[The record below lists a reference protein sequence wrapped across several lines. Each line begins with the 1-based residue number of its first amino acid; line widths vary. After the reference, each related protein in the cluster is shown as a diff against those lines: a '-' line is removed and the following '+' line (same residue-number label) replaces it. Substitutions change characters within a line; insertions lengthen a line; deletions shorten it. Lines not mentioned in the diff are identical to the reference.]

1 MGTININVLGK
12 EYSIKSDVEAD
23 SLNEIAGYL
32 NGKVDEIIKTTKT
45 VSTHNVLIL
54 VAMSIAND
62 YFDVKE
68 KNESLVATVE
78 SKSEHLASRIA
89 AQS

>member
-1 MGTININVLGK
+1 MGTITINVLGK
-12 EYSIKSDVEAD
+12 EYSIKSDVEED
-23 SLNEIAGYL
+23 SLNEIAGFL

-62 YFDVKE
+62 YFDVKGR
-68 KNESLVATVE
+68 NESLVAMVE

-89 AQS
+89 SQT

>member
-23 SLNEIAGYL
+23 SLNEIADYL

-68 KNESLVATVE
+68 KNESLVAMVE

-89 AQS
+89 TQS

>member
-1 MGTININVLGK
+1 MGTITINVLGK

-32 NGKVDEIIKTTKT
+32 NGKVDEIIKSTKT

-54 VAMSIAND
+54 VAMSIASD
-62 YFDVKE
+62 YFDVKGR
-68 KNESLVATVE
+68 NESLITMVE
-78 SKSEHLASRIA
+78 RKSEHLAGRIA
-89 AQS
+89 SQT

>member
-1 MGTININVLGK
+1 MGTITINVLGK
-12 EYSIKSDVEAD
+12 EYSIKSDVEED

-62 YFDVKE
+62 YFDVKGR
-68 KNESLVATVE
+68 NESLVAMVE

-89 AQS
+89 SQA

>member
-23 SLNEIAGYL
+23 SLNEIADYL

-62 YFDVKE
+62 YFDVKGR
-68 KNESLVATVE
+68 NESLVAMVE
-78 SKSEHLASRIA
+78 GKSEHLASRIA
-89 AQS
+89 SQT

>member
-1 MGTININVLGK
+1 MGTISINVLGK

-23 SLNEIAGYL
+23 SLNEIASYL

-62 YFDVKE
+62 YFDVKDR
-68 KNESLVATVE
+68 NESLVAMVE

-89 AQS
+89 SQT

>member
-1 MGTININVLGK
+1 MGTITINVLGK
-12 EYSIKSDVEAD
+12 EYSIKSDVEED

-54 VAMSIAND
+54 VAMSIENY
-62 YFDVKE
+62 YFDVKDR
-68 KNESLVATVE
+68 NESLVAMVE

-89 AQS
+89 SQT

>member
-1 MGTININVLGK
+1 MGTITINVLGK
-12 EYSIKSDVEAD
+12 EYSIKSDVEED

-62 YFDVKE
+62 YFDVKGR
-68 KNESLVATVE
+68 NESLVAMVE
-78 SKSEHLASRIA
+78 GKSEHLASRIA
-89 AQS
+89 SQT

>member
-1 MGTININVLGK
+1 MGTITINVLGK

-23 SLNEIAGYL
+23 SLNEIARYL

-62 YFDVKE
+62 YFDVKGR
-68 KNESLVATVE
+68 NESLVAMVE

-89 AQS
+89 SQA

>member
-1 MGTININVLGK
+1 MGTITINVLGK

-23 SLNEIAGYL
+23 SLNEIADYL

-62 YFDVKE
+62 YFDVKGS
-68 KNESLVATVE
+68 NESLVAMVE
-78 SKSEHLASRIA
+78 GKSEHLASRIA
-89 AQS
+89 SQT

>member
-1 MGTININVLGK
+1 MGTITINVLGK

-62 YFDVKE
+62 YFDVKGR
-68 KNESLVATVE
+68 NESLVAMVE

-89 AQS
+89 SQA

>member
-1 MGTININVLGK
+1 MGTISINVLGK
-12 EYSIKSDVEAD
+12 EYSIKSDVDAD
-23 SLNEIAGYL
+23 SLNELAGYL

-68 KNESLVATVE
+68 KNESLVAMVE

-89 AQS
+89 TQS

>member
-1 MGTININVLGK
+1 MGTITINVLGK
-12 EYSIKSDVEAD
+12 EYSIKSDVEED
-23 SLNEIAGYL
+23 SLNEIAGFL

-62 YFDVKE
+62 YFDVKGR
-68 KNESLVATVE
+68 NESLVAMVE

-89 AQS
+89 SQA

>member
-1 MGTININVLGK
+1 MGTITINVLGK
-12 EYSIKSDVEAD
+12 EYSIKSDVEED

-62 YFDVKE
+62 YFDVKGR
-68 KNESLVATVE
+68 NESLVAMVE

-89 AQS
+89 SQT

>member
-1 MGTININVLGK
+1 MGTISINVLGK
-12 EYSIKSDVEAD
+12 EYSIKSDIEAD

-62 YFDVKE
+62 YFEVKGR
-68 KNESLVATVE
+68 NESLVSMVE

-89 AQS
+89 SQS

>member
-1 MGTININVLGK
+1 MGTITINVLGK

-23 SLNEIAGYL
+23 SLNEIADYL

-62 YFDVKE
+62 YFDVKGR
-68 KNESLVATVE
+68 NESLVAMVE
-78 SKSEHLASRIA
+78 GKSEHLASRIA
-89 AQS
+89 SQT

>member
-1 MGTININVLGK
+1 MGTITINVLGK

-23 SLNEIAGYL
+23 SLNQIAGYL

-54 VAMSIAND
+54 AAMSIALFPGSGTTAD
-62 YFDVKE
+62 
-68 KNESLVATVE
+68 SL
-78 SKSEHLASRIA
+78 SKSLAETWPN
-89 AQS
+89 

>member
-1 MGTININVLGK
+1 MGTITINVLGK
-12 EYSIKSDVEAD
+12 EYSIKSDVEED
-23 SLNEIAGYL
+23 RLNEIAGFL
-32 NGKVDEIIKTTKT
+32 NGNVDEIIKTTKT

-62 YFDVKE
+62 YFDVKGR
-68 KNESLVATVE
+68 NESLVAMVE

-89 AQS
+89 SQT

>member
-1 MGTININVLGK
+1 MGTISINVLGK

-68 KNESLVATVE
+68 KNESLVAMVE

-89 AQS
+89 TQS

>member
-1 MGTININVLGK
+1 MGTISINVLGK

-62 YFDVKE
+62 YFDVKGR
-68 KNESLVATVE
+68 NESLVAMVE

-89 AQS
+89 SQT

>member
-1 MGTININVLGK
+1 MGTITINVLGK
-12 EYSIKSDVEAD
+12 EYSIKSDVEED

-62 YFDVKE
+62 YFEVKGMS
-68 KNESLVATVE
+68 ESLVAMVE
-78 SKSEHLASRIA
+78 RKSEHLANRIA
-89 AQS
+89 SQS

>member
-1 MGTININVLGK
+1 MGTISINVLGK

-62 YFDVKE
+62 YFDVKGR
-68 KNESLVATVE
+68 NESLVAMVE

-89 AQS
+89 TQS

>member
-1 MGTININVLGK
+1 MGTITINVLGK
-12 EYSIKSDVEAD
+12 EYSIKSDVEAE
-23 SLNEIAGYL
+23 SLNEIARYL

-89 AQS
+89 TQS

>member
-1 MGTININVLGK
+1 VGTISINVLGK
-12 EYSIKSDVEAD
+12 EYSIKSDVEEE

-62 YFDVKE
+62 YFDVKGR
-68 KNESLVATVE
+68 NESLVAMVE

-89 AQS
+89 SQT

>member
-1 MGTININVLGK
+1 MGTITINVLGK

-32 NGKVDEIIKTTKT
+32 NRKVDEIIKTTKT

-62 YFDVKE
+62 YFDVKGRS
-68 KNESLVATVE
+68 ESLVAMVE

-89 AQS
+89 SQT

>member
-1 MGTININVLGK
+1 MGTITINVLGK

-32 NGKVDEIIKTTKT
+32 NGKVDEIIKSTKT
-45 VSTHNVLIL
+45 VSTHNILIL

-62 YFDVKE
+62 YFEIKNT
-68 KNESLVATVE
+68 NESLVNLVE
-78 SKSEHLASRIA
+78 RKSEHLVSRIA
-89 AQS
+89 SQT

>member
-1 MGTININVLGK
+1 MGTITINVLGK
-12 EYSIKSDVEAD
+12 EYSIKSDIEAD

-62 YFDVKE
+62 YFELKGR
-68 KNESLVATVE
+68 NESLVSMVE
-78 SKSEHLASRIA
+78 SN
-89 AQS
+89 

>member
-1 MGTININVLGK
+1 MGTISINVLGK
-12 EYSIKSDVEAD
+12 EYSIKSDVDAD
-23 SLNEIAGYL
+23 SLNELAGYL

-62 YFDVKE
+62 YFDVKGR
-68 KNESLVATVE
+68 NESLVAMVE
-78 SKSEHLASRIA
+78 GKSEHLASRIA
-89 AQS
+89 SQT

>member
-1 MGTININVLGK
+1 VGTININVLGK

-23 SLNEIAGYL
+23 SLNEIADYL

-68 KNESLVATVE
+68 KNESLVAMVE

-89 AQS
+89 TQS

>member
-1 MGTININVLGK
+1 MGTITINVLGK

-62 YFDVKE
+62 YFEVKNR
-68 KNESLVATVE
+68 NESLVATVE
-78 SKSEHLASRIA
+78 RKSEHLASRIA
-89 AQS
+89 SQT

>member
-1 MGTININVLGK
+1 MGTITINVLGK

-62 YFDVKE
+62 YFDVKDR
-68 KNESLVATVE
+68 NESLVAMVE

-89 AQS
+89 SQT

>member
-1 MGTININVLGK
+1 MGTITINVLGK
-12 EYSIKSDVEAD
+12 EYSIKSDVEED

-68 KNESLVATVE
+68 KNESLVAVVE

-89 AQS
+89 TQS